1 MAAFENSTIQPNI
14 SIHFLGGFQLI
25 VDGCVI
31 SQSLNQKKQLK
42 NLLAYLLVFH
52 NNTISQEAMINALWP
67 DGYSESPANAL
78 KNLVYRLRKI
88 LSSYPIAC
96 AKNLII
102 YDQGAYCW
110 NKKYQGEVDIEEFQK
125 FKKWADDT
133 SRPLQERVDAYCD
146 AIRIYKGDFLPSL
159 CYEEWVVPFANF
171 YHSEYLKCV
180 HAVCALLLKLERYDT
195 VVSVCEQAAIIEP
208 LDEEVHKYQI
218 FCLAKQNKH
227 QRALEHYRYV
237 RDLFYRELGVKPSK
251 TMRALYHQIAKSIQS
266 VETDLDTIKQS
277 LNEKKSVDGAFYC
290 DYEVFRSLYQ
300 LEVRAASRIGRSV
313 FLCLLTVTS
322 RDGILT
328 NHPQLHAVMTELLNT
343 VQSSLRKGDVF
354 SKFSSTQY
362 VLMLPTL
369 TYENG
374 RMVMERICKRF
385 YDTTQFE
392 TVKILTDLRPLDA
405 MIE

>member
-1 MAAFENSTIQPNI
+1 MDNSSMHPKI
-14 SIHFLGGFQLI
+14 SIQFLGGFQLV
-25 VDGCVI
+25 VDGCVL
-31 SQSLNQKKQLK
+31 SESLNQKKQLK
-42 NLLAYLLVFH
+42 NLLAYLLVFR

-67 DGYSESPANAL
+67 EGYSDNPANAL

-88 LSSYPIAC
+88 LSGYPIAS

-110 NKKYQGEVDIEEFQK
+110 NKQYQSEVDIEQFQK
-125 FKKWADDT
+125 FKKNADNT
-133 SRPLQERVDAYCD
+133 ALPIQERVDSYCN
-146 AIRIYKGDFLPSL
+146 AIKIFKGDFLPSL
-159 CYEEWVVPFANF
+159 CYEEWVVAFVNF

-180 HAVCALLLKLERYDT
+180 HAVCALLLKLERYDA
-195 VVSVCEQAAIIEP
+195 VVSVCEQASMIEP
-208 LDEEVHKYQI
+208 LDEEIHKYQI
-218 FCLAKQNKH
+218 FSLAKQNK
-227 QRALEHYRYV
+227 QQKALEHYRYV

-251 TMRALYHQIAKSIQS
+251 AMRALYSQIAKSIQS

-277 LNEKKSVDGAFYC
+277 LNEKKAADGAFYC

-300 LEVRAASRIGRSV
+300 LEVRAASRMGHSV

-322 RDGILT
+322 NDGMLK
-328 NHPQLHAVMTELLNT
+328 NYQQLHAVMAELLNA
-343 VQSSLRKGDVF
+343 VKNSLRKGDVF

-385 YDTTQFE
+385 YSTTKFD